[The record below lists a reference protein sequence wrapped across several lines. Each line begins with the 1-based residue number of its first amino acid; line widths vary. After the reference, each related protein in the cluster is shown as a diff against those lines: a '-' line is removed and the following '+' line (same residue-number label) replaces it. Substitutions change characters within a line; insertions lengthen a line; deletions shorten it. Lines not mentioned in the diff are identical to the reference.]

1 MANKNINILLSLQDK
16 FSKPLKG
23 TTAQIKAQ
31 KKQIK
36 AAGNV
41 INSWAKNA
49 NSKFKNVAGAVG
61 KAALALGT
69 LGGVISVAGIK
80 AWSGQAMEAAQAQV
94 EAETKLEA
102 VLGNVKSIASGGTTA
117 IQAAKKELVGV
128 AGKIQKVGV
137 IGDEVTIAGQ
147 QQLATFQLSTKSIST
162 LSTGM
167 DDLLAQQ
174 KGLNA
179 TQSDA
184 VTIGNLIGK
193 AMTGQTSALSRV
205 GIIMTDAQ
213 EKVMKTGTEE
223 EKAAAMAQILKDNV
237 GGVNA
242 ALAQTPQ
249 GKIKQAQNLYG
260 DMTEEVGK
268 GLLAIKAQIY
278 GVATQA
284 LPFVQEK
291 LTGIV
296 AKLQSKVTAV
306 IAYLQAHKEEI
317 LAGMQ
322 KVKSVLS
329 TVYTVIT
336 TAVGWAIQHMN
347 ILVPILAG
355 VVAGFVAFNVIMA
368 IVPMISAL
376 VTVIQGASAAGGILN
391 AIMAANPAIAI
402 ALAIAALVAVGVLL
416 WKNWD
421 TIKAKAQELWG
432 SVKAVFGGIRDSIV
446 GAFDAAKAKVAGVI
460 DWIKTKIGAIGSAIE
475 KVPVL
480 GTLFK
485 GVKAV
490 YGAVR
495 TATYGPVIGHAT
507 GTSYFSGGQ
516 TRINEGGRGEILNL
530 PSGTQIIPHDV
541 SKKTAT
547 QNGRSIVLYF
557 IVQGNVIGNRAFM
570 EQCGDYLV
578 QRIVTAE
585 DRV

>member
-1 MANKNINILLSLQDK
+1 MANKNINILLSLHDK
-16 FSKPLKG
+16 FSGPLKG

-31 KKQIK
+31 KKQIT
-36 AAGNV
+36 AASNV

-49 NSKFKNVAGAVG
+49 NSKFKKVAGVVG
-61 KAALALGT
+61 KAAFAIGT

-80 AWSGQAMEAAQAQV
+80 AWSSEAMTAAQAQI

-102 VLGNVKSIASGGTTA
+102 VLGNVKSVASGGTAA

-128 AGKIQKVGV
+128 AGQIQKTGV

-162 LSTGM
+162 LSSGM

-179 TQSDA
+179 TQEDA

-193 AMTGQTSALSRV
+193 AMTGQVGALSRV

-213 EKVMKTGTEE
+213 KKMMKTGTEE
-223 EKAAAMAQILKDNV
+223 QKAAAMAQILKDNV
-237 GGVNA
+237 GGVNK
-242 ALAQTPQ
+242 ALAQTDQ
-249 GKIKQAQNLYG
+249 GKIKQAENLYE

-278 GVATQA
+278 GVASQA

-291 LTGIV
+291 LTGLV
-296 AKLQSKVTAV
+296 AKLQSKVTAA
-306 IAYLQAHKEEI
+306 ITYLQAHKEEI

-329 TVYTVIT
+329 NVYKTVSTVI
-336 TAVGWAIQHMN
+336 GWVTDHMN

-355 VVAGFVAFNVIMA
+355 VTAAFTAINIVMGVIATMTP
-368 IVPMISAL
+368 II
-376 VTVIQGASAAGGILN
+376 TVIKGIAAAFGVLNMTTAAAAGIFFGVV
-391 AIMAANPAIAI
+391 A
-402 ALAIAALVAVGVLL
+402 AIAAVIAIGVLL
-416 WKNWD
+416 YRNWD

-446 GAFDAAKAKVAGVI
+446 GEFDTAKAKVSGVI
-460 DWIKTKIGAIGSAIE
+460 DWIRTKIAGIGTAIE

-480 GTLFK
+480 GTLFR
-485 GVKAV
+485 GVKVVAS
-490 YGAVR
+490 AAK
-495 TATYGPVIGHAT
+495 TAITGHAT
-507 GTSYFSGGQ
+507 GTSYFAGGQ
-516 TRINEGGRGEILNL
+516 TRINEGGRGEIVNL
-530 PSGTQIIPHDV
+530 PGGTQIIPHDV
-541 SKKTAT
+541 SKKAVMK
-547 QNGRSIVLYF
+547 NGRSIILYF
-557 IVQGNVIGNRAFM
+557 IVQGNVIGNRTFM
-570 EQCGDYLV
+570 EQCGDYVV
-578 QRIVTAE
+578 QRIVAAL

>member
-23 TTAQIKAQ
+23 TTAEIKAQ

-36 AAGNV
+36 AANNV
-41 INSWAKNA
+41 INGWAKNA
-49 NSKFKNVAGAVG
+49 NSKFKKVAGVVG
-61 KAALALGT
+61 KAALAIGT
-69 LGGVISVAGIK
+69 LGGVISVVGIK
-80 AWSGQAMEAAQAQV
+80 AWSSEAMTAAQAQI

-102 VLGNVKSIASGGTTA
+102 VLGNVKSVASGGTAA

-128 AGKIQKVGV
+128 AGQIQKTGV
-137 IGDEVTIAGQ
+137 IGDEITIAGQ

-162 LSTGM
+162 LSSGM

-213 EKVMKTGTEE
+213 KKVMQTGTEE
-223 EKAAAMAQILKDNV
+223 QKAAAMAQILKDNV
-237 GGVNA
+237 GGVNK
-242 ALAQTPQ
+242 ALAQTDQ
-249 GKIKQAQNLYG
+249 GKIKQAENLYG

-278 GVATQA
+278 GVASQE

-291 LTGIV
+291 LTGLV
-296 AKLQSKVTAV
+296 AKLQTKVTAA
-306 IAYLQAHKEEI
+306 IAYLKAHKEEI

-329 TVYTVIT
+329 TVYKAVSS
-336 TAVGWAIQHMN
+336 AVGWAIQHMN

-355 VVAGFVAFNVIMA
+355 VVAGFAAFNVIMA

-376 VTVIQGASAAGGILN
+376 ITVIQGASAAGGILN
-391 AIMAANPAIAI
+391 AIMAANPAILI
-402 ALAIAALVAVGVLL
+402 ALAIAALVTAGVLL

-421 TIKAKAQELWG
+421 AIKAKAKELWG

-446 GAFDAAKAKVAGVI
+446 GAFDTAKAKVAGVI
-460 DWIKTKIGAIGSAIE
+460 DWIRKKISAIGDAIE
-475 KVPVL
+475 KIPVL
-480 GTLFK
+480 GTLFR
-485 GVKAV
+485 GVKVVASTVKTAV
-490 YGAVR
+490 
-495 TATYGPVIGHAT
+495 TGHKAT
-507 GTSYFSGGQ
+507 GTSYFKGGV
-516 TRINEGGRGEILNL
+516 TGINEGGRGEIVNL

-541 SKKTAT
+541 SKKAVAK
-547 QNGRSIVLYF
+547 NGRRLVLYF
-557 IVQGNVIGNRAFM
+557 VIQGNVIGNKAFM
-570 EQCGDYLV
+570 EQCGNY
-578 QRIVTAE
+578 AA
-585 DRV
+585 DRVIEALDRV

>member
-16 FSKPLKG
+16 FSKPLQG

-36 AAGNV
+36 ACSNV

-49 NSKFKNVAGAVG
+49 NSKFKKVAGTVG
-61 KAALALGT
+61 KAALVLGT
-69 LGGVISVAGIK
+69 LGGAISVAGIK
-80 AWSGQAMEAAQAQV
+80 AWSGQAMEAATAQI
-94 EAETKLEA
+94 EAEIKLEA
-102 VLGNVKSIASGGTTA
+102 VLGNVKSLASGGTAA

-128 AGKIQKVGV
+128 AGGIQKVGV

-162 LSTGM
+162 LSAGM

-179 TQSDA
+179 TQGDA
-184 VTIGNLIGK
+184 VTIGNLVGK
-193 AMTGQTSALSRV
+193 AMTGQVGALSRV

-213 EKVMKTGTEE
+213 EKIMKTGTEE

-237 GGVNA
+237 GGVNE

-284 LPFVQEK
+284 LPVVQEK
-291 LTGIV
+291 LKGLV
-296 AKLQSKVTAV
+296 AKLQSKVTAA
-306 IAYLQAHKEEI
+306 IAYLKAHKEQI
-317 LAGMQ
+317 LVGMQ
-322 KVKSVLS
+322 KVKTVLS
-329 TVYTVIT
+329 NVYKIISTV
-336 TAVGWAIQHMN
+336 VGWVIKHGN
-347 ILVPILAG
+347 ILIPILAG
-355 VVAGFVAFNVIMA
+355 VVAGFAAFNVIMA
-368 IVPMISAL
+368 IVPMISTL
-376 VTVIQGASAAGGILN
+376 VTVIQGVSAAGGILN
-391 AIMAANPAIAI
+391 AVMAACPAVMI
-402 ALAIAALVAVGVLL
+402 ALAIAALVTAGVLL

-421 TIKAKAQELWG
+421 KIKAKAQELWG
-432 SVKAVFGGIRDSIV
+432 SVKAVFGGIKDSIV
-446 GAFDAAKAKVAGVI
+446 GAFDTAKTKVAGVI
-460 DWIKTKIGAIGSAIE
+460 DWIKDKLGAIGKAIE

-480 GTLFK
+480 GTIFK
-485 GVKAV
+485 GIKTVA
-490 YGAVR
+490 GAAK
-495 TATYGPVIGHAT
+495 TAITGHAT

-516 TRINEGGRGEILNL
+516 TRINEGGRGEIVNL

-541 SKKTAT
+541 SKKTIS
-547 QNGRSIVLYF
+547 QNGRSIILYF
-557 IVQGNVIGNRAFM
+557 IVQGNMIGNKAFM

-578 QRIVTAE
+578 RRIVTAE